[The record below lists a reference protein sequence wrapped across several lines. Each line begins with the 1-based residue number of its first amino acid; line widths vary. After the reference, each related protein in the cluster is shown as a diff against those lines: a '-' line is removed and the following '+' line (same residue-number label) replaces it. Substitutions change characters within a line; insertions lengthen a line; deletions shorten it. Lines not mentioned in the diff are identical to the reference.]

1 MLMPEVTAFGQA
13 AHVQIVMAVGVP
25 EMRAAAADDGRRLP
39 LGLHTPAVQDAIALA
54 THFGFLKVLSKD
66 CSIIEH

>member
-54 THFGFLKVLSKD
+54 NHFGVFLKVLSKV
-66 CSIIEH
+66 IVR